1 MERLQCL
8 NKIELQGRIGR
19 ISITKV
25 GDGKLHA
32 SFSVATNYAY
42 KDMGGNAVIETT
54 WHNCTAF
61 QSNKI
66 SVETLNKLE
75 KGMSVNLKG
84 RLRNHRYTDTEGT
97 ERTTYDVFVN
107 ELTILDGVAID

>member
-19 ISITKV
+19 VNMNVRKTY
-25 GDGKLHA
+25 A
-32 SFSVATNYAY
+32 RFSVATNYCY
-42 KDMGGNAVIETT
+42 RDKDGNAVIETT
-54 WHNCTAF
+54 WHDCECF
-61 QSNKI
+61 EGNKI
-66 SVETLNKLE
+66 PSETIAKLE

-97 ERTTYDVFVN
+97 ERTTYDVYVN